1 MDLPRPAT
9 PARAPQRRSPAGRWP
24 GRSLAV
30 GLVVLAVLTG
40 GLFGLRQRQKGAER
54 RDITPFTT
62 VVREGS
68 LPGIVTASGEVGAL
82 EQVNIS
88 PKQQGQLLRLF
99 VDEGDTVAAGQPI
112 AEMDPSDTLNRLQ
125 ELKALYESAQI
136 QRDKSLGEF
145 ERRRQLFD
153 QGGLSRDDLL
163 RFQAAYENDE
173 RAVMAARQRLAQRQV
188 LQNDLI
194 VRAPFAGRITNR
206 YADPGSF
213 VTPTTAASAT
223 AGATSSSIVELS
235 SGLLVKARV
244 PESDIGRIRLGQQAR
259 VRVDAYPDD
268 RYPAVVDRISPRAE
282 KTNNVTSVEV
292 RLRLINPALDRLRI
306 GMTADVD
313 FDAGQLPPKPLLPT
327 VAIVTEN
334 GKPGVLVPGKD
345 GQPTFREVALGSSSG
360 RDTQVLQGVNAGDR
374 VFLELPPWAKKRRES

>member
-1 MDLPRPAT
+1 MPT
-9 PARAPQRRSPAGRWP
+9 GRGP
-24 GRSLAV
+24 GRPLAV
-30 GLVVLAVLTG
+30 GLLVLAIVTG
-40 GLFGLRQRQKGAER
+40 GLLGLRQRQQRAER
-54 RDITPFTT
+54 RDISPYTT

-88 PKQQGQLLRLF
+88 PKQQGQLLRVF

-125 ELKALYESAQI
+125 ELKALLESAQI
-136 QRDKSLGEF
+136 QRDKSRGEF

-163 RFQAAYENDE
+163 RFQATYENDE

-268 RYPAVVDRISPRAE
+268 RFPAVVDRISPRAE

-292 RLRLINPALDRLRI
+292 RLQLINPPADRLRI

-313 FDAGQLPPKPLLPT
+313 FDAGQLPPKPVLPT

-345 GQPTFREVALGSSSG
+345 GQPKFREVVLGSSSG
-360 RDTQVLQGVNAGDR
+360 RDTQVLQGVGEGER